1 MIYIAMNT
9 LTHVNNV
16 QIINESL
23 IDRLQNINFIIA
35 YKFMHIQDN
44 INEI

>member
-1 MIYIAMNT
+1 MIYITINT
-9 LTHVNNV
+9 LTHINNV
-16 QIINESL
+16 QIINKSL
-23 IDRLQNINFIIA
+23 IDRLQNIYFIIV

>member
-1 MIYIAMNT
+1 MIYITINT

-23 IDRLQNINFIIA
+23 IDRLQNIYFIIV

>member
-1 MIYIAMNT
+1 MIYITINT

-23 IDRLQNINFIIA
+23 IDRLQNINFIIV

>member
-1 MIYIAMNT
+1 MIYITINT

-23 IDRLQNINFIIA
+23 IDRLQNINFIVV
-35 YKFMHIQDN
+35 YKFMYIQDN